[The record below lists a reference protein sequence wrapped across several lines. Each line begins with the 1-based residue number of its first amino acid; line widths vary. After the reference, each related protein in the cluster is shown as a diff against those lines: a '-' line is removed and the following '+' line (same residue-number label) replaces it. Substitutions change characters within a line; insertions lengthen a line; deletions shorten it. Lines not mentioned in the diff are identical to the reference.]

1 VFFREEIYN
10 GPYLEQAADLIAV
23 PHRGYDLKGKAAP
36 ANFIEEG
43 FIQGMHT
50 FDDAFI
56 YLKNN
61 DYGLDI
67 TDIEEIRDVNPLILK
82 YFLEN

>member
-1 VFFREEIYN
+1 MHNRFFIRTTNLVFLF
-10 GPYLEQAADLIAV
+10 LCL
-23 PHRGYDLKGKAAP
+23 
-36 ANFIEEG
+36 IEEG